1 MKRQVITMQKSTNL
15 SIDEA
20 FSNFI
25 KKSKI
30 RNLSDKTL
38 NTYHNHYKVFS
49 ELIDNTTPIAD
60 VTSDTLDDFIVYL
73 REQRKVNDVTVNTYL
88 RTLRAFLYYC
98 MDCGY
103 LKAFK
108 IKMPKVEKKIKETY
122 TNDELERL
130 LEKPDVDSCGFAEFK
145 INMVF
150 AGSGIFIGIVNEE
163 CIRTSS
169 DKGQIMNFK
178 HGRVFAGFSCKVV
191 SSKGYWI
198 ITGIIEF

>member
-88 RTLRAFLYYC
+88 SISENTPSIFVLLHGLRI
-98 MDCGY
+98 
-103 LKAFK
+103 FK
-108 IKMPKVEKKIKETY
+108 
-122 TNDELERL
+122 
-130 LEKPDVDSCGFAEFK
+130 
-145 INMVF
+145 
-150 AGSGIFIGIVNEE
+150 GI
-163 CIRTSS
+163 
-169 DKGQIMNFK
+169 
-178 HGRVFAGFSCKVV
+178 
-191 SSKGYWI
+191 
-198 ITGIIEF
+198 